1 MQSHF
6 RSPKVATPVNIRR
19 FPGDFHSVAKQAS
32 FYIAFGKDF
41 GGFWRPKWMLKLTL
55 GPVLFD
61 VVLECVFASIFV
73 RIFEARNLKNRVL
86 ASTGAQFLQ
95 NRRFRK
101 SYEKN
106 MILAS
111 FLEAEA
117 KKIRLKID
125 SKMSYFKA
133 SHFKRFFF
141 DFASILET
149 KNRCKITKFRK
160 KLRFGGSF

>member
-1 MQSHF
+1 
-6 RSPKVATPVNIRR
+6 
-19 FPGDFHSVAKQAS
+19 
-32 FYIAFGKDF
+32 
-41 GGFWRPKWMLKLTL
+41 MLKLTL
-55 GPVLFD
+55 GLVFFD

-73 RIFEARNLKNRVL
+73 RIFEAPNLKNRAL
-86 ASTGAQFLQ
+86 ASTGARFLQ

-101 SYEKN
+101 RYEKN

-125 SKMSYFKA
+125 SKMCCFKA

-141 DFASILET
+141 DFASILDA

-160 KLRFGGSF
+160 N

>member
-1 MQSHF
+1 M
-6 RSPKVATPVNIRR
+6 R
-19 FPGDFHSVAKQAS
+19 
-32 FYIAFGKDF
+32 
-41 GGFWRPKWMLKLTL
+41 KLTS
-55 GPVLFD
+55 GPVFFD

-73 RIFEARNLKNRVL
+73 RIIEARNLKNRAL
-86 ASTGAQFLQ
+86 ASMGAQFLQ

-101 SYEKN
+101 SYEKY

-125 SKMSYFKA
+125 SKMSCFKA

-141 DFASILET
+141 DVASILEA

-160 KLRFGGSF
+160 N